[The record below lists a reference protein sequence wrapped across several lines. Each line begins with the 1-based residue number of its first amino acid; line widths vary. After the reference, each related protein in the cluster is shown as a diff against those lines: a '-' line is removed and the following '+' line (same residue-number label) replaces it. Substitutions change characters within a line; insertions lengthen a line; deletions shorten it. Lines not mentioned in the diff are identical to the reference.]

1 MVILCNVNEKRLARV
16 IGFLAVGFL
25 LTFVIYPLAL
35 ILLRSFQDSTELLR
49 TVQNGFYY
57 ERLGFTVFQALLSTI
72 LTVFLAL
79 PTAVL
84 FSRYRFWG
92 KQFLR
97 SLFLIPFVMPTVVV
111 AIAFLSFV
119 GTNGLIAIDLKNS
132 IWIILL
138 AHVFYNYAIV
148 VRMVSGFLEAQATQ
162 VYEAARVLGSSRL
175 QTLFQVTLPLAL
187 PAIFAAATL
196 VFIFCFSS
204 FGVILILAP
213 AAQFATLEIWIY
225 TLSSRLL
232 ELSSASYLVVLQLVF
247 ILAFSAVYTRLQ
259 SKLSVTLKTK
269 KQALKQPQGFIAFVL
284 YAQLAFTS
292 LLLLSP
298 LIVLLYQTFFLD
310 GSFSFASFRYALE
323 SPRTIGFNSLATAL
337 TNSLRFALMS
347 MFLSLLVGFCFA
359 YAVVKAGW
367 RWLDQASLLPLSIS
381 AVTLGL
387 GYLLA
392 FPDLR
397 TSLWGISLTHTV
409 IAFPFVT
416 RSLLPALRSL
426 PKSYE
431 QAAQTLGASAFRQL
445 RQIELPLL
453 VPSFVTAASFA
464 FAVSMGEFAA
474 TLTLQNS
481 KFATLPIAIFD
492 RLSRPGEQS
501 YAAAL
506 ALATILMVLTGFAI
520 FLLERYG
527 DSEI

>member
-1 MVILCNVNEKRLARV
+1 MNEKQLARV
-16 IGFLAVGFL
+16 FGVLAVAFL
-25 LTFVIYPLAL
+25 LVFVLYPLVI
-35 ILLRSFQDSTELLR
+35 ILLRSFQDIDELVR
-49 TVQNGFYY
+49 TLENGFYY
-57 ERLGFTVFQALLSTI
+57 ERLGFTLFQALVST
-72 LTVFLAL
+72 LVTVALAL

-119 GTNGLIAIDLKNS
+119 GANGFIPIDLKNS

-162 VYEAARVLGSSRL
+162 VYEAARMLGANRL

-187 PAIFAAATL
+187 PAILAAATL

-213 AAQFATLEIWIY
+213 AAQFATLEVWIH

-232 ELSSASYLVVLQLVF
+232 ELSSAAYLVTLQVIF
-247 ILAFSAVYTRLQ
+247 ILAFSFIYTRLQ
-259 SKLSVTLKTK
+259 AKLSVALKTK
-269 KQALKQPQGFIAFVL
+269 RQALKQPQGFIAVIL

-298 LIVLLYQTFFLD
+298 LLILLFQTFFHT
-310 GSFSFASFRYALE
+310 GSFSLDSFRYALE
-323 SPRTIGFNSLATAL
+323 SPRTIGFSSLGSAL
-337 TNSLRFALMS
+337 SNSLRFAVLS
-347 MFLSLLVGFCFA
+347 MFFSLVVGFCFA

-416 RSLLPALRSL
+416 RSLLPALRSM

-453 VPSFVTAASFA
+453 LPSFITAASFA

-506 ALATILMVLTGFAI
+506 ALATILMVITGLAI
-520 FLLERYG
+520 FMLERYG
-527 DSEI
+527 DSEL